1 VAAWDKVLHDEHDD
15 MSYYQR
21 QQKKYGRGRR
31 GSTSF
36 HGAFDVFFNAHRSDE
51 TKDAE
56 HDGDVRC
63 CSRGATWL

>member
-1 VAAWDKVLHDEHDD
+1 